1 MTPTTWR
8 PGPWLSALRLSLLV
22 SAQQATGDMLSD
34 RGQSEAIILV
44 LITEETL
51 LALPPLPWPQVTGP
65 KYLNWWSKESPVGGL
80 AKQLKATQNLSLGV

>member
-44 LITEETL
+44 LITEEDPASPSSIA
-51 LALPPLPWPQVTGP
+51 LAPSDWPKV
-65 KYLNWWSKESPVGGL
+65 S
-80 AKQLKATQNLSLGV
+80 